1 MRARLILKN
10 RPLLLAEIMRKIQ
23 YSSEAWSLSFG
34 PAYSVHSY
42 LFTISY
48 LTFCLIILPTN
59 LVWLAGWGGRGSSVQ
74 FRGPLHLWTV
84 TIRMCM
90 YHWHVSEWF
99 LHSCVWVLPA
109 SWPGPGQPVFL
120 WGLLHGN
127 HLHFLHLCQ
136 RGQPNRGEVRHTFG
150 LKARSFW
157 TQGAGSAYFF
167 FYFVWRKCFVS
178 TWNLFCF
185 WLQYLEWPPK

>member
-10 RPLLLAEIMRKIQ
+10 RPLLLADIMRKIQ
-23 YSSEAWSLSFG
+23 YSSEAWSLSYG

-48 LTFCLIILPTN
+48 LTFCLIISPTN
-59 LVWLAGWGGRGSSVQ
+59 LVWLGRGGSVSVQ

-120 WGLLHGN
+120 RGLLHGN

-150 LKARSFW
+150 LKAWSFW
-157 TQGAGSAYFF
+157 TQGAGSAYFYISYGENALWAHGIF
-167 FYFVWRKCFVS
+167 F
-178 TWNLFCF
+178 F
-185 WLQYLEWPPK
+185 WLQYREWPLK